1 MKKLIQYM
9 DKKLLLFTLIF
20 LVACL
25 VLLGSASSLR
35 SYMEYGNSFHYF
47 SRQIIFAIAGLIAMF
62 FICIIPT
69 NKYKSLSWLGIISII
84 GLLFYVLINGDY
96 NNGIRGWLNI
106 GSFGVQPSEFAKII
120 LIVFLATMFESLIK
134 IKEIKNKVIYY
145 LPFLASVILV
155 ALVFAQPDAG
165 TAIIIT
171 GITAVIYLVL
181 PIEFK
186 EKLLIG
192 SSVLILGVLSIIV
205 AFQTDFIS
213 DMQKSRL
220 TNFKDPCSR
229 YREDSGYQ
237 VCNGYIA
244 LNQGGLKGSGVG
256 NSKQKYLYLPEAHT
270 DFIFAVI
277 IEEIGFIGGIIIFL
291 FYFLLIRKIVS
302 IGSKSHNLRGC
313 IICYGVAAYIVFHIM
328 VNLSGLMGVF
338 PLTGV
343 PLPFFSSGGSFLI
356 TLLASLGFVQR
367 VAIENK
373 VFYQKHL
380 VR

>member
-20 LVACL
+20 LGAGL

-47 SRQIIFAIAGLIAMF
+47 SRQIVFAIVGLVAMF
-62 FICIIPT
+62 LICIIPT
-69 NKYKSLSWLGIISII
+69 KKYKSLSWLGIFAIV
-84 GLLFYVLINGDY
+84 GLLFYVLVNGDY

-106 GSFGVQPSEFAKII
+106 GSFGVQPSEFAKLI
-120 LIVFLATMFESLIK
+120 LIVFLACMFESLIK

-155 ALVFAQPDAG
+155 GLVFTQPDAG

-181 PIEFK
+181 PIEVK

-192 SSVLILGVLSIIV
+192 SSVLLLGVISVIV

-244 LNQGGLKGSGVG
+244 LNQGGLKGSGIG

-277 IEEIGFIGGIIIFL
+277 IEETGLIGGIIIFL
-291 FYFLLIRKIVS
+291 FYFLLIRKIVN
-302 IGSKSHNLRGC
+302 IGSKSHNLRGS
-313 IICYGVAAYIVFHIM
+313 IICYGVASYIALHII